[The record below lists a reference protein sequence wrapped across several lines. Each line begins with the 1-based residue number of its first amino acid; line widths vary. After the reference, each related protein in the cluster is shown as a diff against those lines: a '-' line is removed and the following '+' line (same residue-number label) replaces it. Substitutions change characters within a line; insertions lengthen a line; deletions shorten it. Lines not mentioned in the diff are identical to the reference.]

1 MKRYYKQFKITFQ
14 CTKPFR
20 IKIII
25 SLLKRKDLVE
35 ANTLLRN
42 SKALNA
48 TNLKCILIIVVNKAT
63 QICPTKHAGE
73 KRERIYSFQSFL
85 TSALDRVSG
94 ERHAPAV
101 LKNH

>member
-1 MKRYYKQFKITFQ
+1 VHKTFGI
-14 CTKPFR
+14 P
-20 IKIII
+20 III

-48 TNLKCILIIVVNKAT
+48 TNLKFILTIVVNKAT
-63 QICPTKHAGE
+63 QICPTKHAGA
-73 KRERIYSFQSFL
+73 KRERIYSPHSFL
-85 TSALDRVSG
+85 TSALGRVRG